1 MVSQNA
7 PYTYIVSVEIRRMLT
22 PVRLILYMLF
32 CAYPFVYLAFA
43 HSAYSLSDWID
54 VFTFMLDVIPMVG
67 FAIAAVAVYDV
78 AFSETLNHRF
88 LIYER
93 IRMPLGKLLRI
104 KLTANVVLSFA
115 ALAFPVLLCFIA
127 AYIVIPHY
135 DWIKVSPNT
144 FGLVDEAARN
154 QEQAARHTMNQLLV
168 YGEWMYGIACAVWVG
183 LNAALYATFGFLLL
197 LVIQRSFIALS
208 IPFLLYMVGSF
219 LMPDRRF
226 YFFDSVF
233 PFNAVQQP
241 MWVMFVPFGFILL
254 CCAALTLYIYLFKE
268 KVNRLL

>member
-1 MVSQNA
+1 MVNQ
-7 PYTYIVSVEIRRMLT
+7 PILYTYNVSTEIRRMLT
-22 PVRLILYMLF
+22 PVRLILYVLF
-32 CAYPFVYLAFA
+32 CAYPFVYLVFA
-43 HSAYSLSDWID
+43 HSSYSLSDWID
-54 VFTFMLDVIPMVG
+54 VFTFMLDVIPIIG

-78 AFSETLNHRF
+78 AFAENLNHRF
-88 LIYER
+88 LVYER

-104 KLTANVVLSFA
+104 KLTANIVLSFT
-115 ALAFPVLLCFIA
+115 ALAVPVLLCFIA

-135 DWIKVSPNT
+135 GWIEFFPNT
-144 FGLVDEAARN
+144 FGPMDAATRS
-154 QEQAARHTMNQLLV
+154 QEQANRYTMNQLLV
-168 YGEWMYGIACAVWVG
+168 YGEWVYGIACAVWVG

-226 YFFDSVF
+226 TFFDSVF

-241 MWVMFVPFGFILL
+241 IWVMFVPFSLVLL
-254 CCAALTLYIYLFKE
+254 CCAALMLYIYLFEE